1 MTNDNEFVTISESH
15 GSVASASLFPF
26 LGLVLLVEIT
36 AAAALVVGLFKTTS
50 QPFGW
55 TSSLQFL
62 MCCAVGALL
71 WIADRHLNAGDESA
85 TTGDSAICFHDAAGR
100 RE

>member
-1 MTNDNEFVTISESH
+1 MTNDNEFVTISKSH
-15 GSVASASLFPF
+15 GSVAPTSLLPF
-26 LGLVLLVEIT
+26 FGPVLLVEIA
-36 AAAALVVGLFKTTS
+36 AAAALVVGLFKTAS

-55 TSSLQFL
+55 TSALQFL

-71 WIADRHLNAGDESA
+71 WISDRHLNGVDEAA
-85 TTGDSAICFHDAAGR
+85 TTGDSAFCDAAGR